1 MSSIQD
7 LLADRGNVIGPN
19 AAIVAPGPRG
29 EPLLVDD
36 PSSSG
41 IVVHQTSSTTYIDAS
56 GHLHA
61 VLFDEVSTIGG
72 TPGSPTHTV
81 LEILADVQVN

>member
-19 AAIVAPGPRG
+19 TAVVGPGPRG
-29 EPLLVDD
+29 EPLLAEDA
-36 PSSSG
+36 SSSG
-41 IVVHQTSSTTYIDAS
+41 MVIHQTSSTTYVDAN

-72 TPGSPTHTV
+72 PVGSGVHTV